1 METAQTFPRQAALLP
16 VKLRNTRALW
26 LVLIIMA
33 LLASLSLLFA
43 RGAMRL
49 SSDWQT
55 QLSDTISVQ
64 IILDSASDWDAQTEA
79 ARTALLDALP
89 GADIEIVS
97 QSDAKKLLQPWLG
110 NTALPED
117 LVVPA
122 LLQVS
127 GIELSNDR
135 IKNTLDPLGLRTNI
149 DDNSRYA
156 DALTVTTRKLLF
168 VSLSVLALILMT
180 GVCIN
185 IFATRAAM
193 TAQKEIIRV
202 LVQVGASD
210 KFISNLF
217 IRQAA
222 LRGCLG
228 AFIGIAI
235 AGAIWLLLS
244 VFDDWFGL
252 AWTGLAPVLVD
263 IFWLVLLG
271 FVFTLICAVAAG
283 MTSWRQLSFERDRL

>member
-79 ARTALLDALP
+79 ARIALLDALP
-89 GADIEIVS
+89 GADIEIIS

-127 GIELSNDR
+127 GIELSSDH

>member
-117 LVVPA
+117 LVIPA

-127 GIELSNDR
+127 GIELSSDH

-228 AFIGIAI
+228 ALIGIAI

>member
-64 IILDSASDWDAQTEA
+64 IILDRASDWDAQTEA

-110 NTALPED
+110 NTTLPED

-127 GIELSNDR
+127 GIELSSDH

-149 DDNSRYA
+149 DDNSRYV

>member
-1 METAQTFPRQAALLP
+1 METPQTLPRQAALLP

-26 LVLIIMA
+26 LVLIIIA

-64 IILDSASDWDAQTEA
+64 IILENASDWDAQTNA
-79 ARTALLDALP
+79 ARTALLDAIP

-97 QSDAKKLLQPWLG
+97 QSEAKTLLQPWLG

-117 LVVPA
+117 LAIPA

-127 GIELSNDR
+127 GLELSTDK
-135 IKNTLDPLGLRTNI
+135 IKTTLDQLGLRTNI

-156 DALTVTTRKLLF
+156 DALSVTTRKLLF
-168 VSLSVLALILMT
+168 VSLSVLTLILLA
-180 GVCIN
+180 GVCVN

-210 KFISNLF
+210 RFISNLF

-228 AFIGIAI
+228 AFLGIAI
-235 AGAIWLLLS
+235 AGALWLFLS
-244 VFDDWFGL
+244 IFDDWFGL
-252 AWTGLAPVLVD
+252 AWTGFSPALLD
-263 IFWLVLLG
+263 IFWLVVLG
-271 FVFTLICAVAAG
+271 IIFTIICAFAAG
-283 MTSWRQLSFERDRL
+283 LTAWRQLGYERDRL

>member
-79 ARTALLDALP
+79 ARIALLDALP

-127 GIELSNDR
+127 GIELSSDR

>member
-1 METAQTFPRQAALLP
+1 METPQTLPRQAALLP

-26 LVLIIMA
+26 LVLIIIA

-64 IILDSASDWDAQTEA
+64 IILENASDWDAQTNA
-79 ARTALLDALP
+79 ARTALLDAVP

-97 QSDAKKLLQPWLG
+97 QSEAKTLLQPWLG

-117 LVVPA
+117 LAIPA

-127 GIELSNDR
+127 GLELSTDK
-135 IKNTLDPLGLRTNI
+135 IKTTLDQLGLRTNI

-156 DALTVTTRKLLF
+156 DALSVTTRKLLF
-168 VSLSVLALILMT
+168 VSLSVLTLILLA
-180 GVCIN
+180 GVCVN

-210 KFISNLF
+210 RFISNLF

-228 AFIGIAI
+228 AFLGIAI
-235 AGAIWLLLS
+235 AGALWLFLS
-244 VFDDWFGL
+244 IFDDWFGL
-252 AWTGLAPVLVD
+252 AWTGFSPALLD
-263 IFWLVLLG
+263 IFWLVVLG
-271 FVFTLICAVAAG
+271 IIFTIICAFAAG
-283 MTSWRQLSFERDRL
+283 LTAWRQLGYERDRL

>member
-64 IILDSASDWDAQTEA
+64 IILDNASDWDAQTEA

-127 GIELSNDR
+127 GIELSSDR

-252 AWTGLAPVLVD
+252 AWTGLAPVLID

>member
-127 GIELSNDR
+127 GIELSSDR

-228 AFIGIAI
+228 ALIGIAI

>member
-127 GIELSNDR
+127 GIELSSDR

>member
-79 ARTALLDALP
+79 ARIALLDALP
-89 GADIEIVS
+89 GADIEIIS

-127 GIELSNDR
+127 GIELSSDH

-228 AFIGIAI
+228 AFIGSAI

>member
-117 LVVPA
+117 LVIPA

-127 GIELSNDR
+127 GIELSSDR

>member
-127 GIELSNDR
+127 GIELSSDH

-228 AFIGIAI
+228 ALIGIAI

>member
-64 IILDSASDWDAQTEA
+64 IILDSASDWDAQTEE

-127 GIELSNDR
+127 GIELSSDR

>member
-89 GADIEIVS
+89 GADIEIIS

-127 GIELSNDR
+127 EIELSSDH

>member
-64 IILDSASDWDAQTEA
+64 IILDNASDWDAQTEA

-127 GIELSNDR
+127 GIELSSDR

>member
-64 IILDSASDWDAQTEA
+64 IILDNASDWDAQTEA

-89 GADIEIVS
+89 GADIEIIS

-127 GIELSNDR
+127 GIELSSDH

>member
-89 GADIEIVS
+89 GADIEIIS

-127 GIELSNDR
+127 GIELSSDH

>member
-127 GIELSNDR
+127 GIELSSDH

-252 AWTGLAPVLVD
+252 AWTGLAPILVD

>member
-127 GIELSNDR
+127 GIELSSDH

>member
-127 GIELSNDR
+127 GIELSSDH

-252 AWTGLAPVLVD
+252 AWTGLAPVLID

>member
-64 IILDSASDWDAQTEA
+64 IILDRASDWDAQTEA

-110 NTALPED
+110 NTTLPED

-127 GIELSNDR
+127 GIELSSDH
-135 IKNTLDPLGLRTNI
+135 IKNTLDPLGCLLYTSPSPRDATL
-149 DDNSRYA
+149 SRMPSSA
-156 DALTVTTRKLLF
+156 
-168 VSLSVLALILMT
+168 
-180 GVCIN
+180 
-185 IFATRAAM
+185 
-193 TAQKEIIRV
+193 
-202 LVQVGASD
+202 
-210 KFISNLF
+210 
-217 IRQAA
+217 
-222 LRGCLG
+222 
-228 AFIGIAI
+228 
-235 AGAIWLLLS
+235 
-244 VFDDWFGL
+244 
-252 AWTGLAPVLVD
+252 
-263 IFWLVLLG
+263 
-271 FVFTLICAVAAG
+271 
-283 MTSWRQLSFERDRL
+283 

>member
-89 GADIEIVS
+89 GADIEIIS

-127 GIELSNDR
+127 GIELSSDR

>member
-16 VKLRNTRALW
+16 AKLRNTRALW

-64 IILDSASDWDAQTEA
+64 IILDSASDWYAQTEA
-79 ARTALLDALP
+79 ARIALLDALP

-127 GIELSNDR
+127 GIELSSDR